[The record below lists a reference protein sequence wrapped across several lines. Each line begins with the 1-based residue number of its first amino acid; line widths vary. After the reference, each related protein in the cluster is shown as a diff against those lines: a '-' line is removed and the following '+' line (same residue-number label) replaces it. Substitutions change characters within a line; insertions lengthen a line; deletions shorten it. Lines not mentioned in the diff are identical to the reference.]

1 MSDFDMSEITDIFF
15 EESVEGLEVLE
26 AGLLRLEPGEP
37 DADTVNEV
45 FRAAHSIKGGAGTFG
60 FEAVAEFT
68 HHMETLLD
76 QMRAGERKV
85 TEPVVALLLKS
96 VDCLRD
102 MLGAAKEGT
111 AHDTGRVADLQ
122 GKLEAEVAA
131 LGQEGNGSAA
141 AGAGEAAAGADG
153 ASADPSPGSGGE
165 TSAGDGETDAADAP
179 GTATAAP
186 GADQA
191 QAASGTAEASSTAPG
206 TDPAARDVTVQFS
219 PHPNMMSTGN
229 CVLSLTR
236 DLAALGDVTPSVALD
251 KLPAFAEMN
260 PEVCYLDWT
269 FALRTGASLQ
279 QVRDVF
285 DWVELSADISIT
297 EDAAAAG
304 ADAPAPVSSPAA
316 ASPAAASDSA
326 PAASAA
332 APAATA
338 QAATPP
344 SSAAAQPATPSAN
357 AKTSAP
363 APAPEAPAKSAD
375 GGNGVSNPPKK
386 AASGGGGGGGGGGA
400 GGGESTSIRVSIDK
414 IDNLLNLVGELVIT
428 QSMLRR
434 YGADAEDSIGGLK
447 DSLAQLERHTREL
460 QESVM
465 QIRMLPIRF
474 CFSRFPRLVRDLS
487 AQLGK
492 KIELKLTGQQT
503 ELDKTVLEKI
513 GDPLVHLVRNSLDH
527 GIESVEKRR
536 EAGKPET
543 GTIELSAFHEGGNIV
558 IRISDDGQGLNPER
572 ILAKARSRGLVGP
585 DEQMTDDRIQ
595 QLIFQPGFSTAE
607 TVSDVSGRGVGMDV
621 VRRNI
626 KDLGGRVEVQSEVG
640 VGTVFTIR
648 LPLTLAIL
656 DGQLVRI
663 GDETFVLSLLSIV
676 ETVQVRAE
684 EINEFAGKRRVY
696 QTRGEFIPVTSF
708 DDAFYRTRSDV
719 PDQGLLVIVEA
730 DGQRVG
736 LFVDELLE
744 QQQVVIKSL
753 EENYRQVEGLSG
765 ATILGDGTVA
775 LILDVPGFVHRFY
788 NRGEQ
793 RGGRAAA

>member
-45 FRAAHSIKGGAGTFG
+45 FRAAHSIKGGSGTFG
-60 FEAVAEFT
+60 FEAIAEFT

-76 QMRAGERKV
+76 QMRSGERNV

-102 MLGAAKEGT
+102 MLGAAKEGS
-111 AHDTGRVADLQ
+111 AHDTARVADLQ
-122 GKLEAEVAA
+122 QKLETEVAA
-131 LGQEGNGSAA
+131 LGQGGPADAA
-141 AGAGEAAAGADG
+141 AGGQSAAGDAATATGKASAEAAQGAPGDAGAAEQPAAGATQAAGEAADDG
-153 ASADPSPGSGGE
+153 
-165 TSAGDGETDAADAP
+165 
-179 GTATAAP
+179 
-186 GADQA
+186 Q
-191 QAASGTAEASSTAPG
+191 
-206 TDPAARDVTVQFS
+206 RDVTVKFA
-219 PHPNMMSTGN
+219 PHPNMMATGN

-236 DLAALGDVTPSVALD
+236 DLAALGAVTPSVALD
-251 KLPAFAEMN
+251 KLPAFGELN
-260 PEVCYLDWT
+260 PEACYLDWT
-269 FALRTGASLQ
+269 FVVRTAESLQ
-279 QVRDVF
+279 SVRDVF
-285 DWVELSADISIT
+285 DWVELSADIAIS
-297 EDAAAAG
+297 EAAAAVAGETGDESG
-304 ADAPAPVSSPAA
+304 ATPGQAQAAAPQAAASAAQASPA
-316 ASPAAASDSA
+316 ASPAAAPAPAAASSAPGKAEAAPAKAAPPPASA
-326 PAASAA
+326 PASAGGA
-332 APAATA
+332 KPPA
-338 QAATPP
+338 
-344 SSAAAQPATPSAN
+344 
-357 AKTSAP
+357 
-363 APAPEAPAKSAD
+363 D
-375 GGNGVSNPPKK
+375 PPKK
-386 AASGGGGGGGGGGA
+386 SGGGGGGGS
-400 GGGESTSIRVSIDK
+400 ESTSIRVSIDK

-434 YGADAEDSIGGLK
+434 YGADADDSLGGLK

-492 KIELKLTGQQT
+492 KIDLKLTGQQT

-527 GIESVEKRR
+527 GIEPVEKRR
-536 EAGKPET
+536 EAGKSET

-558 IRISDDGQGLNPER
+558 IRISDDGQGLNPEK
-572 ILAKARSRGLVGP
+572 ILDKARSRGLVGP
-585 DEQMTDDRIQ
+585 DEQVSDERAIQ
-595 QLIFQPGFSTAE
+595 MIFQPGFSTAE

-626 KDLGGRVEVQSEVG
+626 KDLGGRVEVTSEVG

-663 GDETFVLSLLSIV
+663 GEETFVLSLLSIV
-676 ETVQVRAE
+676 ETVQVRSN

-708 DDAFYRTRSDV
+708 YDAFYRTRSDV

-788 NRGEQ
+788 NRGEA

>member
-60 FEAVAEFT
+60 FEAIAEFT

-76 QMRAGERKV
+76 QMRSGERNV

-102 MLGAAKEGT
+102 MLGAAKEGA
-111 AHDTGRVADLQ
+111 AHDTGRVSDLQ
-122 GKLEAEVAA
+122 QKLEAEVAA
-131 LGQEGNGSAA
+131 LGQEGGDGASGGGEAASVDGTPAA
-141 AGAGEAAAGADG
+141 AGESSASAPANVAAQASASGDASATAGAASG
-153 ASADPSPGSGGE
+153 AQS
-165 TSAGDGETDAADAP
+165 AADASDDAVD
-179 GTATAAP
+179 GR
-186 GADQA
+186 
-191 QAASGTAEASSTAPG
+191 
-206 TDPAARDVTVQFS
+206 RDVTIKFA

-236 DLAALGDVTPSVALD
+236 DLAALGAVTPSVALD
-251 KLPAFAEMN
+251 KLPAFGELN

-269 FALRTGASLQ
+269 FVVRTTASLQ
-279 QVRDVF
+279 QLRDVF
-285 DWVELSADISIT
+285 DWVELSADIAISEGAVVGEVEARGEQASGGAAKSAAQGPAMASANAAPSYASNPVSPAPASAGAAAAPT
-297 EDAAAAG
+297 ASAAAKADAAPAKASPPPAKAAAAAG
-304 ADAPAPVSSPAA
+304 GGAKGTADAP
-316 ASPAAASDSA
+316 
-326 PAASAA
+326 
-332 APAATA
+332 
-338 QAATPP
+338 
-344 SSAAAQPATPSAN
+344 
-357 AKTSAP
+357 
-363 APAPEAPAKSAD
+363 
-375 GGNGVSNPPKK
+375 KK
-386 AASGGGGGGGGGGA
+386 AGGGGG

-434 YGADAEDSIGGLK
+434 YGADADDSLGGLK

-492 KIELKLTGQQT
+492 KIDLKLTGQQT

-527 GIESVEKRR
+527 GIEPVEKRR

-558 IRISDDGQGLNPER
+558 IRISDDGQGLDPEK
-572 ILAKARSRGLVGP
+572 ILAKARSRGLVGA
-585 DEQMTDDRIQ
+585 DEQVSDERAI

-626 KDLGGRVEVQSEVG
+626 KDLGGRVEVHSEVG

-663 GDETFVLSLLSIV
+663 GEETFVLSLLSIV
-676 ETVQVRAE
+676 ETVQVRSD

-788 NRGEQ
+788 NRGEA